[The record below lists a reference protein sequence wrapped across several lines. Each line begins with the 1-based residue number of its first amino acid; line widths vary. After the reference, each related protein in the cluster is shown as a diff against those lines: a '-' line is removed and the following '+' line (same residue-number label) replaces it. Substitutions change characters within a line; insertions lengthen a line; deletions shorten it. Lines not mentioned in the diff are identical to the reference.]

1 MQFLVALIALCVL
14 GRAAAEC
21 PNACSA
27 HGKCGAYDMCT
38 CYRNW
43 MANDCSER
51 ICQFGL
57 AHVDSPKGDL
67 DASANGL
74 SGPDDTVAVG
84 SDMYPYGTSE
94 QFPNIYAS
102 IDPADELENTAHY
115 YMECSNKGICDRA
128 TGTCSCFDG
137 YDGSACQR
145 ASCPSSGLGEC
156 SGHGV
161 CKTIGALA
169 GDDNDNI
176 YKLWDE
182 KITMGCSCDA
192 GYSGPDC
199 SERVCK
205 VGADPLYYDDLQ
217 NVRMSN
223 WTYQIYTDD
232 TANVNG
238 NYSIIFYDHSGED
251 WETGPIDVSADCFDV
266 VSALH
271 AIPNYVIPYGSVR
284 CTKDE
289 DLNVAEANGA
299 PQIEIAGVAGSA
311 LTGTPEI
318 ANDDIVLHSKFTI
331 AFPENLG
338 NLKQPKLNFYLD
350 GTRPT
355 LYTDEDATVEL
366 GYQMYANGFTGEDT
380 DYVSDYCEDVTVY
393 ITAYKVTGGTIA
405 ASADDNTHENIFAYV
420 LEPTDTS
427 TTTMLNKLKTCIGG
441 SDEDATNNQDI
452 YDWDMGSI
460 ENPHLIKL
468 TVAEDSTDAETGLY
482 DDYGM
487 ISKLCPYLE
496 DGVYTEVYDGTD
508 AALFENARYSF
519 CQNKEPA
526 GFYAVV
532 IYIED
537 ILGDGT
543 ATGSDTDKGF
553 RLLTRG
559 GYDYS
564 QDTKFNVF
572 TTTGYLQL
580 VRNNARAF
588 TVGANPTADPAT
600 ASYAAGADRIPY
612 MYTDTVY
619 FAPQTQSAS
628 GDDYGQHDCE
638 YINSNGLSTLD
649 CIEKGDMIMLVAMGI
664 HADVDDH
671 GVAPVGANTAATDAM
686 TPARFL
692 TNPIYPNIYTV
703 EKLSRENRGIS
714 TELEGHYG
722 RVQMKLN
729 MGINAEYTYS
739 STLTADYGAYVYKFY
754 PPTGYNYV
762 AECSNRGICD
772 SSTGICQ
779 CFNGYTNDNCDTQNA
794 LSG

>member
-1 MQFLVALIALCVL
+1 MHFLITLIALCVL
-14 GRAAAEC
+14 GRAVAEC

-43 MANDCSER
+43 MSNDCSER

-67 DASANGL
+67 DASANSL
-74 SGPDDTVAVG
+74 TGPDDTVVVG
-84 SDMYPYGTSE
+84 SDMYPYGTQE

-102 IDPADELENTAHY
+102 IDSATPLTNTAHY

-145 ASCPSSGLGEC
+145 ASCPTSGLGEC

-169 GDDNDNI
+169 EDDNDNI

-182 KITMGCSCDA
+182 KVTMGCSCDA
-192 GYSGPDC
+192 GYTGPDC

-205 VGADPLYYDDLQ
+205 VGADPLYYDDEQ

-223 WTYQIYTDD
+223 WTYQIYTIPLT
-232 TANVNG
+232 TAEVAG

-251 WETGPIDVSADCFDV
+251 WETGPIDIAADCFDV
-266 VSALH
+266 VAALH
-271 AIPNYVIPYGSVR
+271 QIPNYVIPDGSVR
-284 CTKDE
+284 CMKDDALRTNE
-289 DLNVAEANGA
+289 DV
-299 PQIEIAGVAGSA
+299 GVAGSTVIENA
-311 LTGTPEI
+311 
-318 ANDDIVLHSKFTI
+318 DINIHSKFTL

-338 NLKQPKLNFYLD
+338 YLKQPKLNFYLD

-355 LYTDEDATVEL
+355 LYTDEADSTL
-366 GYQMYANGFTGEDT
+366 GYQIYANGFIGEDT
-380 DYVSDYCEDVTVY
+380 DYVNDYCEDVTVY
-393 ITAYKVTGGTIA
+393 IKAYTDDPAIDTE
-405 ASADDNTHENIFAYV
+405 DDNAADSIYAYV
-420 LEPTDTS
+420 LEVTADS
-427 TTTMLNKLKTCIGG
+427 SAAATTTMLNKLKACLGG
-441 SDEDATNNQDI
+441 SDEDDTNNQDI
-452 YDWDMGSI
+452 YDWDKGSI

-468 TVAEDSTDAETGLY
+468 TVAEDSVSDETKLY
-482 DDYGM
+482 DTYGM
-487 ISKLCPYLE
+487 ISTLCPYAE
-496 DGVYTEVYDGTD
+496 DGVYTGVYDGTSYD
-508 AALFENARYSF
+508 PTATSPADVEYFEDDHFSF

-532 IYIED
+532 IYDDD
-537 ILGDGT
+537 ILNDGST
-543 ATGSDTDKGF
+543 ASDVTTDVGF
-553 RLLTRG
+553 RLFTRG

-580 VRNNARAF
+580 VRKDARAF
-588 TVGANPTADPAT
+588 TVELETT
-600 ASYAAGADRIPY
+600 ESYVDDDKKIPY
-612 MYTDTVY
+612 MFTDTVY
-619 FAPQTQSAS
+619 FAPYTHSAGS
-628 GDDYGQHDCE
+628 DDYGQHDCE
-638 YINSNGLSTLD
+638 YINANSLSTLD
-649 CIEKGDMIMLVAMGI
+649 CIEKGDMIMLLAMGK
-664 HADVDDH
+664 HTTVSTH
-671 GVAPVGANTAATDAM
+671 GT
-686 TPARFL
+686 TPAASLTAGDSVMTSDRFL
-692 TNPIYPNIYTV
+692 KNPIYPNIYTV
-703 EKLSRENRGIS
+703 EKLSRENRGDG
-714 TELEGHYG
+714 EDEEDYK

-729 MGINAEYTYS
+729 VGVNAEYTMHTTTAS
-739 STLTADYGAYVYKFY
+739 SDYGAYVYKFY

-772 SSTGICQ
+772 SSTGVCQ
-779 CFNGYTNDNCDTQNA
+779 CFSGYTNDNCDTQNA